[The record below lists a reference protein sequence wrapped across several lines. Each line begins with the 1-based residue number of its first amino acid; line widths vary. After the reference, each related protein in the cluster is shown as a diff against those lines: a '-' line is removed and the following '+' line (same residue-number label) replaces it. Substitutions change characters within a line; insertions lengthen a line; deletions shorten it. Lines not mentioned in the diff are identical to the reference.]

1 MKTEIFMKTGEWPL
15 NTEKQELIRA
25 LYDIGAVKFGSFKLK
40 SGLISPFYI
49 DLRLIVSYPRI
60 VDMIVTR
67 LLAVGQDLDYDC
79 LTGIPYTA
87 LPIAAVYSQRSGK
100 PLVYQRKERKSY
112 GTGKSIEGVYSAGQ
126 TCLVIDDVMT
136 TGGSKLETAQA
147 FKTAGLKVNDFLI
160 VVDRSLDGGAGIR
173 EAGFNVH
180 ALITI
185 FDMVELLFADGK
197 ISAGQKSAVEQF
209 MREGGGQS
217 PQEKSPVTPNAF
229 AQKLTAKI
237 AARQSNLIVSLD
249 VDNQAD
255 FFRILQQVAGEMV
268 MVKTHVDILRDFD
281 SGFVPRLKELAA
293 RYDFLIFEDRKFADI
308 GSTVARQFRDGIYR
322 IADWADCITV
332 HPLPG
337 EGILQGLF
345 DGGGFDGGAF
355 LLAAMSARGNLID
368 AQYTAR
374 AIGMGMKHRERV
386 SGYIGFARTETEL
399 RDLRGQMPA
408 DQLLLMPGVNL
419 DVSGDAQGQQYV
431 SAEQAVR
438 GGADAII
445 VGRGIIAQ
453 ADPAAMAGR
462 YRQQAWEARIKLN

>member
-1 MKTEIFMKTGEWPL
+1 MKTGEWPL
-15 NTEKQELIRA
+15 NTEKQALIRA
-25 LYDIGAVKFGSFKLK
+25 LYEIGAVKFGSFKLK

-49 DLRLIVSYPRI
+49 DLRLIVSYPKV
-60 VDMIVTR
+60 VDMIVEQLLELSQR
-67 LLAVGQDLDYDC
+67 LTYDC

-100 PLVYQRKERKSY
+100 PLVYQRKERKNY
-112 GTGKSIEGVYSAGQ
+112 GTGKSIEGVFSAGQ

-147 FKTAGLKVNDFLI
+147 FKAAGLKVNDFLI
-160 VVDRSLDGGAGIR
+160 VVDRSLDGGASIR
-173 EAGFNVH
+173 EAGFSVH

-185 FDMVELLFADGK
+185 FDMVELLFADGR
-197 ISAGQKSAVEQF
+197 ISAQQKSAVEQF
-209 MREGGGQS
+209 MRDGGGQL
-217 PQEKSPVTPNAF
+217 PQKQTPVTANAF
-229 AQKLTAKI
+229 AQKLAAKI
-237 AARQSNLIVSLD
+237 AARRSNLIVSLD

-255 FFRILQQVAGEMV
+255 FFRILKQVAGEIV
-268 MVKTHVDILRDFD
+268 MVKTHVDILLDFNAD
-281 SGFVPRLKELAA
+281 FIPRLQELAK

-308 GSTVARQFRDGIYR
+308 GSTVRKQFRDGIYR
-322 IADWADCITV
+322 IAGWADCITV

-345 DGGGFDGGAF
+345 DDGGFDGGAF

-368 AQYTAR
+368 ANYTKR
-374 AIGMGMKHRERV
+374 AIEMGKKHRDHV
-386 SGYIGFARTETEL
+386 SGYIGFAKDEAGL
-399 RDLRGQMPA
+399 RALRRQMPA

-419 DVSGDAQGQQYV
+419 DARGDAQGQQYV
-431 SAEQAVR
+431 SAGQAVR

-453 ADPAAMAGR
+453 SDPAAMARR
-462 YRQQAWEARIKLN
+462 YREQAWNARPDGK